1 MPRITK
7 TLVDQ
12 LAPREREYEVRDSE
26 VPGFGVRVRIS
37 GQKSYVLVYRKGT
50 GRRSTQHR
58 VTLGSAGELTP
69 DQARAKARRL
79 SAEVTL
85 GGHPAA
91 EISAQRTAL
100 TVADLMDQFM
110 TKHVAVRLR
119 PATAREYS
127 RLTDRV
133 IKPALGT
140 IAVAEVTPA
149 LVSQWHHDGRATPRQ
164 SNLALAVLSKAL
176 ALAEVWGLRPPQS
189 NPCRSIQKYTDR
201 KRDRLLSDAEINRI
215 FAELERGEQCG
226 DYSPSVVLA
235 IHLLFATGC
244 RTDEVCR
251 LRWEQIDWERSLISW
266 SETKTGA
273 AEKPLTQHVADLL
286 RRAKLVV
293 GNPYV
298 CFAAGTRTHL
308 RHDVLRPN
316 WSRILQRAN
325 INHCGLHAIRHR
337 AATDLYNDPEIALPI
352 AMQAIGHKSAQT
364 ALRYAHPTR
373 QQVATAAGKLG
384 KHFKQEN
391 GR

>member
-26 VPGFGVRVRIS
+26 VPGFGIRVRIS

-69 DQARAKARRL
+69 DQARAKARKL

-286 RRAKLVV
+286 RRAKVVV

-316 WSRILQRAN
+316 WSRVLQRAN
-325 INHCGLHAIRHR
+325 ITHCGLHAIRHR

-373 QQVATAAGKLG
+373 QQVAMAARKLG
-384 KHFKQEN
+384 KHFT
-391 GR
+391 GDRSA

>member
-26 VPGFGVRVRIS
+26 VPGFGIRVRIS

-69 DQARAKARRL
+69 DQARAKARKL

-215 FAELERGEQCG
+215 FAELKRGEQCG

-286 RRAKLVV
+286 RRAKVVV

-316 WSRILQRAN
+316 WSRVLQRAN

-373 QQVATAAGKLG
+373 QQVAMAAGKLG
-384 KHFKQEN
+384 KHFKQES

>member
-69 DQARAKARRL
+69 DQARTKARKL

-164 SNLALAVLSKAL
+164 SKLALAVLSKAL

-215 FAELERGEQCG
+215 FAELKRGEQCG

-316 WSRILQRAN
+316 WSRVLQRAN